1 MRSWRQEKR
10 PYLGA
15 PWHPESQPPKAG
27 SQWNSLALCGL
38 GGPAV
43 GDGVAC
49 HILRPPVAT
58 NQGPWWGLPRPRTPA
73 PTSQGSK
80 HSTWGY
86 LYLLEV
92 HRLADELIVL
102 GQLLAGRQLDEHLA
116 ELASTAAV
124 RRDVAASLAGPACR
138 GAPTSAWYPPRY
150 NHHPTLGAGG
160 LRW

>member
-1 MRSWRQEKR
+1 MRSWGQEKR
-10 PYLGA
+10 PYLGPPGTQGPSHLRRGHSGT
-15 PWHPESQPPKAG
+15 PW
-27 SQWNSLALCGL
+27 LCGL

-43 GDGVAC
+43 GGGVAC
-49 HILRPPVAT
+49 HILRPPVASD
-58 NQGPWWGLPRPRTPA
+58 QGPWWGLPRPRTPA

-92 HRLADELIVL
+92 HRLADELVVL

-138 GAPTSAWYPPRY
+138 GAPTSAWHPPLY

-160 LRW
+160 LRR